1 MICSSAARSRI
12 KICFVSVIMAAL
24 LANIVGLVSRLLTS
38 HSQRSVLSHQ
48 SRTSK
53 YKLPYPETP
62 HLVLNEDAIRGRK
75 VLIVGDVHGCLHEM
89 EELLQEAKSKFP
101 DQEIL
106 PIFVGDLLSKGPF
119 PVETLKKLQKIE
131 HYAVRGNHDEAVL
144 RQALSLKK
152 EELYQL
158 PPKYSWVPNL
168 SDDIGYLRE
177 LPYTISIPSLSVI
190 IVHAGLVPGIPLTEQ
205 ELTNMIIMRNLVK
218 SPEGT
223 LSAAELTNEG
233 EAWASFWP
241 GPDHVYFG
249 HDARRKLQ
257 KHAHATGLDTGCV
270 YGNHLTGA
278 VVTLDSTE
286 LITGAVVTKD
296 STELIQVKAKQ
307 VYKET

>member
-131 HYAVRGNHDEAVL
+131 HYAVRGNHDEAIL
-144 RQALSLKK
+144 RQVLSLKK

-205 ELTNMIIMRNLVK
+205 ELTNMIIMRNLVN

-270 YGNHLTGA
+270 YGNQL
-278 VVTLDSTE
+278 
-286 LITGAVVTKD
+286 TGAVVTKD

>member
-131 HYAVRGNHDEAVL
+131 HYAVRGNHDEAIL
-144 RQALSLKK
+144 RQVLSLKK

-270 YGNHLTGA
+270 YGNQL
-278 VVTLDSTE
+278 
-286 LITGAVVTKD
+286 TGAVVTKD

>member
-75 VLIVGDVHGCLHEM
+75 VLIVGDVHGCLREM

-131 HYAVRGNHDEAVL
+131 HYAVRGNHDEAIL
-144 RQALSLKK
+144 RQVLSLKK

-205 ELTNMIIMRNLVK
+205 ELTNMIIMRNFEK
-218 SPEGT
+218 SREGT

-270 YGNHLTGA
+270 YGNQL
-278 VVTLDSTE
+278 
-286 LITGAVVTKD
+286 TGAVVTKD
-296 STELIQVKAKQ
+296 STELIHVKAKQ

>member
-131 HYAVRGNHDEAVL
+131 HYAVRGNHDEAIL

-270 YGNHLTGA
+270 YGNQL
-278 VVTLDSTE
+278 
-286 LITGAVVTKD
+286 TGAVVTKD

>member
-1 MICSSAARSRI
+1 MSL
-12 KICFVSVIMAAL
+12 IMAAL

-131 HYAVRGNHDEAVL
+131 HYAVRGNHDEAIL
-144 RQALSLKK
+144 RQVLSLKK

-168 SDDIGYLRE
+168 SDDDDIGYLRE

-270 YGNHLTGA
+270 YGNQLTG
-278 VVTLDSTE
+278 D
-286 LITGAVVTKD
+286 VVTKD

>member
-131 HYAVRGNHDEAVL
+131 HYAVRGNHDEAIL
-144 RQALSLKK
+144 RQVLSLKK

-223 LSAAELTNEG
+223 QSAAELTNEG

-270 YGNHLTGA
+270 YGNQL
-278 VVTLDSTE
+278 
-286 LITGAVVTKD
+286 TGAVVTKD

>member
-24 LANIVGLVSRLLTS
+24 LAKIVGLVSRLLTS

-131 HYAVRGNHDEAVL
+131 HYAVRGNHDEAIL
-144 RQALSLKK
+144 RQVLSLKK
-152 EELYQL
+152 KELYQL

-270 YGNHLTGA
+270 YGNQL
-278 VVTLDSTE
+278 
-286 LITGAVVTKD
+286 TGAVVTKD

>member
-131 HYAVRGNHDEAVL
+131 HYAVRGNHDEAIL
-144 RQALSLKK
+144 RQVLSLKK

-168 SDDIGYLRE
+168 SDDDDIGYLRE

-270 YGNHLTGA
+270 YGNQLTG
-278 VVTLDSTE
+278 D
-286 LITGAVVTKD
+286 VVTKD

>member
-131 HYAVRGNHDEAVL
+131 HYAVRGNHDEAIL
-144 RQALSLKK
+144 RQVLSLKK
-152 EELYQL
+152 E
-158 PPKYSWVPNL
+158 
-168 SDDIGYLRE
+168 
-177 LPYTISIPSLSVI
+177 
-190 IVHAGLVPGIPLTEQ
+190 
-205 ELTNMIIMRNLVK
+205 
-218 SPEGT
+218 
-223 LSAAELTNEG
+223 
-233 EAWASFWP
+233 
-241 GPDHVYFG
+241 
-249 HDARRKLQ
+249 
-257 KHAHATGLDTGCV
+257 
-270 YGNHLTGA
+270 
-278 VVTLDSTE
+278 
-286 LITGAVVTKD
+286 
-296 STELIQVKAKQ
+296 
-307 VYKET
+307 

>member
-1 MICSSAARSRI
+1 M
-12 KICFVSVIMAAL
+12 
-24 LANIVGLVSRLLTS
+24 
-38 HSQRSVLSHQ
+38 
-48 SRTSK
+48 
-53 YKLPYPETP
+53 
-62 HLVLNEDAIRGRK
+62 
-75 VLIVGDVHGCLHEM
+75 
-89 EELLQEAKSKFP
+89 
-101 DQEIL
+101 
-106 PIFVGDLLSKGPF
+106 GDLLSKGPF

-152 EELYQL
+152 EELHEL

-168 SDDIGYLRE
+168 SDDDIGYLRE
-177 LPYTISIPSLSVI
+177 LPYTISITSLSVI

-223 LSAAELTNEG
+223 LCAAELTNEG

-270 YGNHLTGA
+270 YGNQL
-278 VVTLDSTE
+278 
-286 LITGAVVTKD
+286 TGAVVTKD

>member
-12 KICFVSVIMAAL
+12 EICFVSVIMAAL

-48 SRTSK
+48 PRTSK

-75 VLIVGDVHGCLHEM
+75 VLIVGDVHGCLCEM

-131 HYAVRGNHDEAVL
+131 HYAVRGNHDEAIL
-144 RQALSLKK
+144 RQVLSLKK

-218 SPEGT
+218 SPKGT

-270 YGNHLTGA
+270 YGNQL
-278 VVTLDSTE
+278 
-286 LITGAVVTKD
+286 TGAVVTKD

>member
-1 MICSSAARSRI
+1 M
-12 KICFVSVIMAAL
+12 
-24 LANIVGLVSRLLTS
+24 
-38 HSQRSVLSHQ
+38 
-48 SRTSK
+48 
-53 YKLPYPETP
+53 
-62 HLVLNEDAIRGRK
+62 
-75 VLIVGDVHGCLHEM
+75 
-89 EELLQEAKSKFP
+89 QEAKSKFP

-131 HYAVRGNHDEAVL
+131 HYAVRGNHDEAIL
-144 RQALSLKK
+144 RQVLSLKK

-168 SDDIGYLRE
+168 SDDDIGYLRE

-270 YGNHLTGA
+270 YGNQL
-278 VVTLDSTE
+278 
-286 LITGAVVTKD
+286 TGAVVTKD

>member
-131 HYAVRGNHDEAVL
+131 HYAVRGNHDEAIL
-144 RQALSLKK
+144 RQVLSLKK
-152 EELYQL
+152 KELYQL

-270 YGNHLTGA
+270 YGNQL
-278 VVTLDSTE
+278 
-286 LITGAVVTKD
+286 TGAVVTKD